1 MWQMGG
7 LVIGGSVLTLAGVVG
22 LAWCVLTAMKA
33 RRAGLEG
40 EAMAAVLKRVVVVNM
55 AALALSGLGL
65 MAVVFGLIAG

>member
-1 MWQMGG
+1 MGG
-7 LVIGGSVLTLAGVVG
+7 LVVAGAVLTLAGVAG
-22 LAWCVLTAMKA
+22 LVWCVLTAMKA